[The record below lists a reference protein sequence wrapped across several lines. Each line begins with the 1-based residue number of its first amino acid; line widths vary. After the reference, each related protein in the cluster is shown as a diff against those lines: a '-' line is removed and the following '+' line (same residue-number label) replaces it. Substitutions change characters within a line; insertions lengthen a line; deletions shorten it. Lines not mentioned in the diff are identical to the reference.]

1 MMVIFLTPTCRDFSE
16 HERTHLTMLISC
28 SERVLE
34 QALLD
39 ILSNGNKPKKAR
51 GLSFIGQ

>member
-1 MMVIFLTPTCRDFSE
+1 
-16 HERTHLTMLISC
+16 MLISC